1 MTLEQIEAEI
11 AMFKRQQENQKKLW
25 RRCGQ
30 AFFVWGLILCAV
42 VGARMALTGEDPPPP
57 MLFITLTSMY
67 VGLAFSFVSYRTA
80 IVETPARSRGR

>member
-30 AFFVWGLILCAV
+30 AFFVWGFILCVV
-42 VGARMALTGEDPPPP
+42 VGVRVALTGDDPPPP
-57 MLFITLTSMY
+57 MLFIALTSMY
-67 VGLAFSFVSYRTA
+67 IGLAFSFVSHRTA
-80 IVETPARSRGR
+80 IPETRSPGR